1 MDAGAVEI
9 LRREALAFESVTQG
23 LRPLVDAIGDARV
36 VLIGEASHGTHEFYA
51 IRAELTRLLIRER
64 GFTIVAAEADWPDAL
79 RANRWVRGATE
90 EIDPDAALG
99 DFTRFPRWMWRN
111 REIAGFLL
119 WLHAYNASLPRE
131 KRAGFWGLDLYS
143 LHRSIQSVLEYLDR
157 SDPAGARRARA
168 RYACFE
174 TFGEDP
180 QEYGYSAHLGLA
192 PDCEKQVTAQLIE
205 LLHDHGSRHR
215 GDKLDEHF
223 FAEQNARLVANAEQ
237 YYRAMFGGHADSWNV
252 RDSHMMETL
261 EQLLEHAGPRARAVV
276 WAHNSHLGDASA
288 TQMGWQGG
296 HNVGQLVRRRFGDEA
311 WLVGFTTHDGTVTA
325 ARDWGDAAER
335 RRVRPAVDGSYERLF
350 HDAAMKSF
358 LLMLRG
364 ERGREAKAALAEE
377 RLERA
382 IGVIYR
388 PETERRSHYFRA
400 KLPEQFDAVIH
411 IDRTHALQPLEAWS
425 RDEADLPETFPTGM

>member
-1 MDAGAVEI
+1 MADRALDAVKRDAMPFE
-9 LRREALAFESVTQG
+9 EAARG

-36 VLIGEASHGTHEFYA
+36 VLVGEASHGTHEFYA
-51 IRAELTRLLIRER
+51 LRAELTRTLIREC

-79 RANRWVRGATE
+79 RANRWVSGLAE
-90 EIDPDAALG
+90 EVDAETALE

-111 REIAGFLL
+111 REVAGFLL
-119 WLHAYNASLPRE
+119 WLHAYNASVPRG

-143 LHRSIQSVLEYLDR
+143 LHRSMEAVLEYLDGA
-157 SDPAGARRARA
+157 DPEAARRARA
-168 RYACFE
+168 RYACFD

-180 QEYGYSAHLGLA
+180 QEYGYVTHLGLS
-192 PDCEKQVTAQLIE
+192 PGCEKEATAQLVD
-205 LLHDHGSRHR
+205 LLRGHASRHR
-215 GDKLDEHF
+215 GHGLDEHF

-237 YYRAMFGGHADSWNV
+237 YYRAMFGGRVDSWNV

-261 EQLLEHAGPRARAVV
+261 EQILEHAGAGARAVV

-288 TQMGWQGG
+288 TEMGWHGER
-296 HNVGQLVRRRFGDEA
+296 NLGQLVRRRFGDEA

-325 ARDWGDAAER
+325 ARDWGDPAER
-335 RRVRPAVDGSYERLF
+335 KRVRPSLDGSYERLF
-350 HDAAMKSF
+350 HDAGFKSF
-358 LLMLRG
+358 LLLLRG
-364 ERGREAKAALAEE
+364 DAREARAALAED

-388 PETERRSHYFRA
+388 PESERQSHYFRA

-411 IDRTHALQPLEAWS
+411 VDRTHALQPLEAWS